1 MAKVSRTVNATR
13 HHDPSGRTVKYSGL
27 YTGFVKDN
35 TDAQRMGR
43 LKVWIPEFGGRP
55 TDEGSWITVSYVSPF
70 AGATDPNIIGNS
82 SETQVAGKSQT
93 SYGWWAVPPDLEN
106 QVVVMFVNGDPSRG
120 VWLGCL
126 FQQFMN
132 HMVPGAAAA
141 PNYQHGQ
148 DLPVAEYN
156 KNTSENVRNDITRPE
171 LTSHS
176 EGLAIQGLVSDPI
189 RGITYS
195 GARRGPVSNVY
206 GLMTPGP
213 AVPTDTTNTPAEI
226 IPGIPADSALPGGLS
241 VNIPSPSVDTSKLAG
256 AMEDVQGKVG
266 DALSGVKG
274 AIGSIKL
281 PAISAGGGLPSLPSI
296 PAPPALPSLPE
307 ITVPGADLAIPS
319 VDDLP
324 KVEVPAVNTDL
335 AAGAQDKV
343 AGDTTSRKAS
353 QRRKGGWQFYFD
365 DEETSEHMRIRS
377 RNGSQLLIDD
387 TNGIIYAINRAGTSW
402 IQMDAE
408 GNFDIFSAKSV
419 SVRSQEDINLRADRD
434 VNIEAGR
441 NIRMKATNDF
451 TGTTDGTVGAED
463 EGTGGGNIRM
473 EALLDLQTIVKRNHN
488 TQITEG
494 SMTTLIQTGSRSA
507 TIEGSDQVDITGAYL
522 LQADGDGGMNIGGN
536 FVTSAGTYG
545 VGSGNINI
553 DLDGSLAAGGNLV
566 ASGEVFGKEVYS
578 SKATLSDLLDHTH
591 KYIDTVSGTGP
602 VKKDTEPFKTAGS
615 SASVAGPTAGEATAV
630 NAFDPLTP
638 NEKTNVLATF
648 SDEDNFERD
657 TQDGVLTIT
666 GRFLTFEPCPEHV
679 NKGSS
684 RSDGS

>member
-226 IPGIPADSALPGGLS
+226 IPGVATTSSLPGGLGP
-241 VNIPSPSVDTSKLAG
+241 NIPTSAPDPSAFAG
-256 AMEDVQGKVG
+256 AIPDISGQIGG
-266 DALSGVKG
+266 ALGG
-274 AIGSIKL
+274 IG
-281 PAISAGGGLPSLPSI
+281 GSLPSI
-296 PAPPALPSLPE
+296 PE
-307 ITVPGADLAIPS
+307 VPGADLPISVPGVEIPT
-319 VDDLP
+319 VA
-324 KVEVPAVNTDL
+324 VPEINTDL
-335 AAGAQDKV
+335 AAGAQKQTP
-343 AGDTTSRKAS
+343 GDTTSRKAS

-365 DEETSEHMRIRS
+365 DEENSEHMRIRS

-408 GNFDIFSAKSV
+408 GNFDIFAAQSV
-419 SVRSQEDINLRADRD
+419 SIRSQRDINMRADRD
-434 VNIEAGR
+434 LVLEAGR
-441 NIRMKATNDF
+441 NIKMKATNDF
-451 TGTTDGTVGAED
+451 IGSTDGTVGAED
-463 EGTGGGNIRM
+463 EGDGGGNIRI
-473 EALLDLQTIVKRNHN
+473 EALKDMQTIVKNNHA
-488 TQITEG
+488 TQVTEG
-494 SMTTLIQTGSRSA
+494 SMTTLIAQGNRAA
-507 TIEGSDQVDITGAYL
+507 TIEGDDQVDVTGNIIT
-522 LQADGDGGMNIGGN
+522 QADGNADLNVGGTLTISASEIGIGTGNFNVETGGN
-536 FVTSAGTYG
+536 VAATGDITADGNVYGSDVLSSDAGLNSLHNHDHKITSGSSAGTTAPFASSG
-545 VGSGNINI
+545 GSG
-553 DLDGSLAAGGNLV
+553 
-566 ASGEVFGKEVYS
+566 
-578 SKATLSDLLDHTH
+578 
-591 KYIDTVSGTGP
+591 
-602 VKKDTEPFKTAGS
+602 
-615 SASVAGPTAGEATAV
+615 SASGPTAGEATAV
-630 NAFDPLTP
+630 EAFDPLATA
-638 NEKTNVLATF
+638 EKTNVLATF

-657 TQDGVLTIT
+657 TQEGVLTIT

>member
-1 MAKVSRTVNATR
+1 MAKYKRTTAPDRTFR
-13 HHDPSGRTVKYSGL
+13 HTGRTVRYEGIYL
-27 YTGFVKDN
+27 AYVKNN

-43 LKVWIPEFGGRP
+43 LKVWIPEFGSLP
-55 TDEGSWITVSYVSPF
+55 DDEGGWVTVSYVSPF
-70 AGATDPNIIGNS
+70 AGATDPSIIGNNDES
-82 SETQVAGKSQT
+82 RVAGKSQT
-93 SYGWWAVPPDLEN
+93 SYGFWAVPPDLEN

-126 FQQFMN
+126 YQQFMN

-141 PNYQHGQ
+141 PNYQHDQ

-156 KNTSENVRNDITRPE
+156 KNTGENVRNDIIRPE

-195 GARRGPVSNVY
+195 GARRGSISNVY

-213 AVPTDTTNTPAEI
+213 SVPTDQSETLTEV
-226 IPGIPADSALPGGLS
+226 IPGIPENSALPGGLS
-241 VNIPSPSVDTSKLAG
+241 ANIPSPNIDTSKLAG
-256 AMEDVQGKVG
+256 ALPDIQSKIG

-281 PAISAGGGLPSLPSI
+281 PPITAGGGLPSLPSI
-296 PAPPALPSLPE
+296 PAPPALPPIPE
-307 ITVPGADLAIPS
+307 VSVPGADVPIPS

-324 KVEVPAVNTDL
+324 KVEVPEVNNNL
-335 AAGAQDKV
+335 AAGQQDV
-343 AGDTTSRKAS
+343 TPSETTQRPAS
-353 QRRKGGWQFYFD
+353 LRRKGGWQFYFD
-365 DEETSEHMRIRS
+365 DEETNEHMRIRS

-387 TNGIIYAINRAGTSW
+387 SNGLIYAINRAGTSW

-419 SVRSQEDINLRADRD
+419 SVRSQEDINFRADRD

-451 TGTTDGTVGAED
+451 IGTTDGTVGAED

-473 EALLDLQTIVKRNHN
+473 EALLDMQTIVKRNHN

-494 SMTTLIQTGSRSA
+494 SMTTLIQQGSRST

-545 VGSGNINI
+545 VGSGNFNV
-553 DLDGSLAAGGNLV
+553 DLDGSVAAGGNLV

-578 SKATLSDLLDHTH
+578 SKATLSDLHNHTH
-591 KYIDTVSGTGP
+591 SQKPDSDGNAQ
-602 VKKDTEPFKTAGS
+602 KDTDPFKTSGS
-615 SASVAGPTAGEATAV
+615 TSSVAGPTAGEATAV

-684 RSDGS
+684 RDGEA